1 MEIRIEPGPV
11 KGAVMAPA
19 SKSVMQRAC
28 TAALLKGGDTVIRN
42 YGRSND
48 DKAAL
53 QIITDLGATVHYEN
67 DHTLRITVPGMHA
80 PGNEIHCGESGLSV
94 RMFTPIVA
102 LLAQPLTITGSG
114 SLQTRPM
121 GFWDTLLPGLGVTVA
136 SQRGCLPLQVKG
148 PLQPADIRIDGGLS
162 SQFLTGL
169 LFAYAGAGASDKRI
183 VVDGLKSRPYVD
195 LTLKV
200 MKEFGLPVPVNN
212 QYAEFYFPARTGS
225 NAITPA
231 KVEFTVEADWS
242 SAAMLMV
249 AGAIAGSVTV
259 TGLDVFSEQADKK
272 VLEAL
277 QDCGCHLSIQVDEV
291 TVRKNNLRAF
301 HFDAT
306 HCPDLFPPLVALAAC
321 CAGTS
326 VIEGVERLEH
336 KESNRALT
344 LQEEFGKMGIEIT
357 LQDDKMLIRGGVV
370 NGATVHSRNDHRI
383 AMACAVA
390 ALAADGPVL
399 IEAAEAVAKSYP
411 GFFADLARLVVV

>member
-1 MEIRIEPGPV
+1 MEIKIKPGAV
-11 KGAVMAPA
+11 KGTVMAPA

-28 TAALLKGGDTVIRN
+28 AAALLKGGETVIRN

-48 DKAAL
+48 DQAAL
-53 QIITDLGATVHYEN
+53 QIITDLGATVNYT
-67 DHTLRITVPGMHA
+67 DDDTLTISSAGIKAAGSV
-80 PGNEIHCGESGLSV
+80 IHCGESGLSV

-102 LLAQPLTITGSG
+102 LLDRPMTITGAG
-114 SLQTRPM
+114 SLLTRPM
-121 GFWDTLLPGLGVTVA
+121 SFWDTLLPQLGVVA
-136 SQRGCLPLQVKG
+136 ASDKGCLPLQVQG
-148 PLQPADIRIDGGLS
+148 PLQPADIHIDGGLS

-169 LFAYAGAGASDKRI
+169 LFAYAGAGASGKRI
-183 VVDGLKSRPYVD
+183 VVEGLKSRPYVD
-195 LTLKV
+195 LTLKI
-200 MKEFGLPVPVNN
+200 MKDFGLPAPVNQ
-212 QYAEFYFPARTGS
+212 QYESFYFPEQYEKSDVPR
-225 NAITPA
+225 
-231 KVEFTVEADWS
+231 KVDFTVEADWS

-259 TGLDVFSEQADKK
+259 KGLDVFSEQADKK

-291 TVRKNNLRAF
+291 TVRKNNLKPF

-326 VIEGVERLEH
+326 VIEGVDRLVH

-344 LQEEFGKMGIEIT
+344 LQEEFGKMGITIT
-357 LQDDKMLIRGGVV
+357 LQDDKMLIKGGAIRGAV
-370 NGATVHSRNDHRI
+370 VHSRHDHRI

-399 IEAAEAVAKSYP
+399 IEAAEAVSKSYP
-411 GFFADLARLVVV
+411 RFFDDLESLATA